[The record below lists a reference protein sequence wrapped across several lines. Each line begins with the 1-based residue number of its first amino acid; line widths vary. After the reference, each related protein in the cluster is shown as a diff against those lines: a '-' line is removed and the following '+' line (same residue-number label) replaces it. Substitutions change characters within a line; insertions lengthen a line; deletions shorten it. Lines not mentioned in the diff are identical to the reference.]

1 MTATSSDEKAAKM
14 LDALQNDLKS
24 LCMETK
30 KRYPHI
36 KDSCEEAIIKV
47 RGASMNPQSSLSQ
60 ITSQILYPLVQAAE
74 TKDPK
79 IVKLSLGL
87 IQRLI
92 VADVVDASSGEHVVE
107 TLWMLMESG
116 IEELKVLQTVTLLL
130 TTSIVIQGTTLAKA
144 LVLCFRLHFT
154 KDATVV
160 NTASATVRQLVSV
173 VFERVVAED
182 TKHNQEEGGTED
194 ESEEHVS
201 MEELKVL
208 SANPPKTLRPAAA
221 DAYLMFQ
228 DLVQLVNADQ
238 PLWLLGLT
246 EMTRTFGLELLESV
260 LTTFPAVFYNPGM
273 SELPRTFGLE
283 LLESI
288 LTLYPTVFYN
298 HPEFNFLLKD
308 RVCALVIKLFSPN
321 IKYRASVPA
330 SVQQATPLDKPY
342 FPIAMRLLRVVSVL
356 IQKYYPLLVTQC
368 EIFLS
373 LMVKFLD
380 GDRPM
385 WQRGLALE
393 VLHKLATQPSLVQSF
408 CTNYDMKPHA
418 TKIFQDIVNS
428 LGAFVQSLFIS
439 PQSSVGAQ
447 LGGGSQSGAQ
457 GQPPA
462 LLAGMPVGPGVSPQ
476 AAFFYRGVY
485 LPLCVNIPTG
495 QAKSSYLE
503 MLDKLEP
510 PTIPDGYGVSVA
522 YYCLLDIIRSI
533 HLVMMGP
540 QATSDSAAGVSEQY
554 NPSEEERKIHEQ
566 LVNSAWCGLLAALT
580 ILLEACT
587 DEAATENILKAIQT
601 FASLA
606 GKLEL
611 TTPRDAFITALC
623 KSCLPPHYTL
633 TVLNNAS
640 VAAAASASSVSR
652 GHQRSPSSESQ
663 HQYYDSEVRHQV
675 VAVGTA
681 LATPSLPVGAQ
692 QGPVMLTNKN
702 LQCMRATLSMA
713 HCHGGVLGAA
723 WHLLLTT
730 LQHLVWILGLKPSTG
745 GSLKAGRST
754 AETNAVITTA
764 VIADLP
770 VLSSM
775 LSRLFESSQHLN
787 DVALHHLIDA
797 LCQLSRESMEL
808 AYTNREPSLFAVAKL
823 LETGVVNLGRVEV
836 LWRPVTNHLLDVCQH
851 PHVRMRE
858 WGVEAVTY
866 LVKAALTHK
875 HNPPLK
881 DNQKLQTLLLSPLSE
896 VSLVGH
902 PDVRQKQLESLLHI
916 LHSCGELLHHGWP
929 LILNIIGAINDN
941 HSEHLI
947 RLAFQCLQ
955 LVVTDFLPLMP
966 WACLPLTVDT
976 AAKFGSQTQE
986 LNISLTAI
994 GLMWNISDYF
1004 YQNQEK
1010 LRASLTS
1017 DNQVFP
1023 DFPGVPNMPPF
1034 DKLWMCLYARLGDL
1048 CVDSRPAV
1056 RKSAGQTLFSTIAAH
1071 GALLHNQTWQAVLW
1085 QVLFPL
1091 LDKVRQLSDSAS
1103 TDKVDQGGNILIHH
1117 SRNTQQKQWA
1127 ETQVLTLSGVA
1138 RVFSTK
1144 QKILQGLG
1152 DFPRAWA
1159 LLLDFIHTAA
1169 LSKSNEVSLAALKS
1183 LQEMLQ
1189 AGRSSTSIS
1198 SSSDDPASPSHLR
1211 LPIPEDSIANW
1222 NTAWKVWHT
1231 IGSEVTKPPPDEV
1244 TRGSDAYIP
1253 SQPFL
1258 TALVHIFPHL
1268 FQHIKPRFVVSDFSR
1283 LASVLL
1289 GCVSVPVHGDSS
1301 PFILPSFTEVVVTPL
1316 QEGIL
1321 QALSGVEKEVTE
1333 GNGATRAMVPQL
1345 FKLLLQFSSYSCQA
1359 PSYGNVLTRPHTT
1372 KGSTDWVTMN
1382 FVPFAERSMS
1392 MVVSL
1397 YQKTSNWQ
1405 EVIEAQVLKN
1415 IIQASIM
1422 PLRLKYRCP
1431 AQTTWKLVIT
1441 TLLTVLQEGL
1451 QLAREYPVHFREMWT
1466 VLGTALD
1473 SFLFSNSPPP
1483 ANQSSEDAER
1493 DENIDCQVVE
1503 LIREEILPYATTTP
1517 SDFIVSIMVLLN
1529 KGSIESASG
1538 TDSECEGFKLR
1549 EEFAKTC
1556 FETLLQFSL
1565 LTPTDFDPSL
1575 ESSGRAGSS
1584 KASETSNGYTAQE
1597 STLNVAKCES
1607 TQVTTKLAVTSLL
1620 HRFREVLVKYVED
1633 EKLSGKCPL
1642 PRHRIAEISF
1652 VLKAIATLL
1661 SSLKKAP
1668 IEKVDSMTWT
1678 QLIGLY
1684 PHLVEV
1690 GGASSTGTP
1699 QLWRSLRE
1707 VLLQYA
1713 QLLHPPLPST
1723 PVNSSDDAHIGL
1735 INGT

>member
-1 MTATSSDEKAAKM
+1 MT
-14 LDALQNDLKS
+14 
-24 LCMETK
+24 
-30 KRYPHI
+30 
-36 KDSCEEAIIKV
+36 
-47 RGASMNPQSSLSQ
+47 
-60 ITSQILYPLVQAAE
+60 
-74 TKDPK
+74 
-79 IVKLSLGL
+79 
-87 IQRLI
+87 
-92 VADVVDASSGEHVVE
+92 
-107 TLWMLMESG
+107 
-116 IEELKVLQTVTLLL
+116 ELL
-130 TTSIVIQGTTLAKA
+130 
-144 LVLCFRLHFT
+144 
-154 KDATVV
+154 
-160 NTASATVRQLVSV
+160 
-173 VFERVVAED
+173 
-182 TKHNQEEGGTED
+182 
-194 ESEEHVS
+194 
-201 MEELKVL
+201 
-208 SANPPKTLRPAAA
+208 
-221 DAYLMFQ
+221 
-228 DLVQLVNADQ
+228 
-238 PLWLLGLT
+238 
-246 EMTRTFGLELLESV
+246 RTFGLELLESV
-260 LTTFPAVFYNPGM
+260 L
-273 SELPRTFGLE
+273 SR
-283 LLESI
+283 
-288 LTLYPTVFYN
+288 YPTVFY

-393 VLHKLATQPSLVQSF
+393 VLHKLATQPSLLQSF

-439 PQSSVGAQ
+439 PQSSA
-447 LGGGSQSGAQ
+447 GSQLAGGNQGGAQ
-457 GQPPA
+457 GQSPA

-476 AAFFYRGVY
+476 PAFFYRGVY

-540 QATSDSAAGVSEQY
+540 LATSDGPTGVSEQY
-554 NPSEEERKIHEQ
+554 NPSEEERKLHEQ

-640 VAAAASASSVSR
+640 VAAAASSTSVTR
-652 GHQRSPSSESQ
+652 GHHRSPSTESQ

-941 HSEHLI
+941 HSEHLV

-1189 AGRSSTSIS
+1189 AGRSSS
-1198 SSSDDPASPSHLR
+1198 SSNSVDDPSSPSHLQP
-1211 LPIPEDSIANW
+1211 PIPEDSIANW
-1222 NTAWKVWHT
+1222 NTAWKVWYT

-1268 FQHIKPRFVVSDFSR
+1268 FQHIKSRFVVSDFSR
-1283 LASVLL
+1283 LASVLS

-1301 PFILPSFTEVVVTPL
+1301 PFILPPFTEVVVTPL

-1321 QALSGVEKEVTE
+1321 QALTGVEKEVTE
-1333 GNGATRAMVPQL
+1333 GSGASRGMVPQL
-1345 FKLLLQFSSYSCQA
+1345 FTLLLQFSSYSCQA

-1372 KGSTDWVTMN
+1372 KGSNDWVTMN
-1382 FVPFAERSMS
+1382 FVPFAERSLS

-1397 YQKTSNWQ
+1397 YQKTSNWK

-1415 IIQASIM
+1415 IIQATIT

-1451 QLAREYPVHFREMWT
+1451 QLAREYPVHFREMWP
-1466 VLGTALD
+1466 VLGTSLD

-1503 LIREEILPYATTTP
+1503 LIREEILPYASTTP

-1565 LTPTDFDPSL
+1565 LTPTDFDTSFDN
-1575 ESSGRAGSS
+1575 SGKSGTSRS
-1584 KASETSNGYTAQE
+1584 SETNNGYTSQE
-1597 STLNVAKCES
+1597 PTESLGKSAS

-1620 HRFREVLVKYVED
+1620 HRFREVLVKYVDD

-1668 IEKVDSMTWT
+1668 VEKVDSMTWT

-1690 GGASSTGTP
+1690 GGASSSSTP

-1713 QLLHPPLPST
+1713 QLLHPPSVST
-1723 PVNSSDDAHIGL
+1723 TLDTNDNTHVSL
-1735 INGT
+1735 VNGT

>member
-1 MTATSSDEKAAKM
+1 MTTSASDGKAAKM
-14 LDALQNDLKS
+14 LDALQSDLKA

-60 ITSQILYPLVQAAE
+60 ITSQVLYPLVQAAE

-79 IVKLSLGL
+79 IVKLSLTL
-87 IQRLI
+87 MQRLI
-92 VADVVDASSGEHVVE
+92 VADVVDANSGEHVVE
-107 TLWMLMESG
+107 TLWMLMEAG

-130 TTSIVIQGTTLAKA
+130 TTSAVIQGATLAKA

-182 TKHNQEEGGTED
+182 AKYYKEESSGISTTE
-194 ESEEHVS
+194 EEVEEHINL
-201 MEELKVL
+201 EELKVL
-208 SANPPKTLRPAAA
+208 SANSPKTLRPAAA

-260 LTTFPAVFYNPGM
+260 LTTFP
-273 SELPRTFGLE
+273 
-283 LLESI
+283 
-288 LTLYPTVFYN
+288 TVFYN
-298 HPEFNFLLKD
+298 HTEFNFLLKD

-321 IKYRASVPA
+321 IKYRTSVPA
-330 SVQQATPLDKPY
+330 SMQQATPLDKPY

-393 VLHKLATQPSLVQSF
+393 VLHRLATQPSLLQSF

-439 PQSSVGAQ
+439 PQSSAASQ
-447 LGGGSQSGAQ
+447 LSNNSPGGGQ
-457 GQPPA
+457 GQSPA

-476 AAFFYRGVY
+476 PAFFYRGVY
-485 LPLCVNIPTG
+485 LPLCISIPTG

-540 QATSDSAAGVSEQY
+540 NAPAEGHSGVNEQY
-554 NPSEEERKIHEQ
+554 DPSEEERRIHEQ

-640 VAAAASASSVSR
+640 VAAAASSSSVSR
-652 GHQRSPSSESQ
+652 GHQRSPSTESQ

-941 HSEHLI
+941 HSEHLV

-966 WACLPLTVDT
+966 WSCLPLTVDT

-1010 LRASLTS
+1010 LRVSLTS

-1189 AGRSSTSIS
+1189 AGRSSAPSTSGLPEDS
-1198 SSSDDPASPSHLR
+1198 TSPSHLNSSVV
-1211 LPIPEDSIANW
+1211 PEDSIANW

-1268 FQHIKPRFVVSDFSR
+1268 FLHIKHRFVVSDFTR

-1321 QALSGVEKEVTE
+1321 QALVGVEKEITE
-1333 GNGATRAMVPQL
+1333 GSGASRAMVPQL
-1345 FKLLLQFSSYSCQA
+1345 FSLLLQFSSYSCQA
-1359 PSYGNVLTRPHTT
+1359 PSYGNVLTRPHTS

-1392 MVVSL
+1392 LVVSL

-1405 EVIEAQVLKN
+1405 EVIEASVLKN
-1415 IIQASIM
+1415 IIQATIT
-1422 PLRLKYRCP
+1422 PLRLKYQCP

-1451 QLAREYPVHFREMWT
+1451 QLAREHPTHFKDMWP

-1493 DENIDCQVVE
+1493 DEGIDCQVVE
-1503 LIREEILPYATTTP
+1503 LIREEILPYASSTP

-1538 TDSECEGFKLR
+1538 VDSDCEGFKLR

-1565 LTPTDFDPSL
+1565 LTPSDLDPELDSTDK
-1575 ESSGRAGSS
+1575 GSS
-1584 KASETSNGYTAQE
+1584 RKSLETSNGFTAQD
-1597 STLNVAKCES
+1597 STSSLAQSDS

-1690 GGASSTGTP
+1690 GGASSTSSP

-1713 QLLHPPLPST
+1713 QLLHPP
-1723 PVNSSDDAHIGL
+1723 SSPAGEACDTTDTTHL
-1735 INGT
+1735 SLVNGT

>member
-1 MTATSSDEKAAKM
+1 MADNRDAKAVKM
-14 LDALQNDLKS
+14 LEALQSDLKT

-30 KRYPHI
+30 KRYPQI

-47 RGASMNPQSSLSQ
+47 RGAAMNSSQSSLSQ

-79 IVKLSLGL
+79 IAKLSLGVM
-87 IQRLI
+87 QRLI
-92 VADVVDASSGEHVVE
+92 IAEVVDENSGEHIVE
-107 TLWMLMESG
+107 TLWMLMENG
-116 IEELKVLQTVTLLL
+116 IEELKVLQTATLLI
-130 TTSIVIQGTTLAKA
+130 TTSDVVKNNNIAKA

-154 KDATVV
+154 KDPIVV
-160 NTASATVRQLVSV
+160 NTAGATVRQLVSA
-173 VFERVVAED
+173 VFERVIHED
-182 TKHNQEEGGTED
+182 ADNAVEEGSD
-194 ESEEHVS
+194 PNESIESVNT
-201 MEELKVL
+201 EELKVL
-208 SANPPKTLRPAAA
+208 SSSAPKTLRPAAA

-228 DLVQLVNADQ
+228 DLVQLVNADP

-260 LTTFPAVFYNPGM
+260 LTTFAHVFYK
-273 SELPRTFGLE
+273 
-283 LLESI
+283 
-288 LTLYPTVFYN
+288 
-298 HPEFNFLLKD
+298 HPEFTFLLKE

-321 IKYRASVPA
+321 LKYRASVPA
-330 SVQQATPLDKPY
+330 SVHLATPLDKPY

-373 LMVKFLD
+373 LMVKFLE

-393 VLHKLATQPSLVQSF
+393 VLHKLATQPQLLHSF
-408 CTNYDMKPHA
+408 CTNYDMKPHS

-428 LGAFVQSLFIS
+428 LGAFVQSLFVCQESHIS
-439 PQSSVGAQ
+439 G
-447 LGGGSQSGAQ
+447 LNSGAGQ
-457 GQPPA
+457 GQSPA
-462 LLAGMPVGPGVSPQ
+462 MLAGMPVGPGVSPQ
-476 AAFFYRGVY
+476 PAFFYRGVY

-495 QAKSSYLE
+495 QAKASFLE

-510 PTIPDGYGVSVA
+510 PIIPEGYGVSVA
-522 YYCLLDIIRSI
+522 YYCLLDIVRSI
-533 HLVMMGP
+533 HLVMCGLDVGTT
-540 QATSDSAAGVSEQY
+540 AETAGELDTYSAST
-554 NPSEEERKIHEQ
+554 EEREVHQQ

-580 ILLEACT
+580 ILLDAAT

-640 VAAAASASSVSR
+640 GTAAANSATGGNGGMQQRS
-652 GHQRSPSSESQ
+652 HQRSPSQETS
-663 HQYYDSEVRHQV
+663 HQYYDSEMRHQV
-675 VAVGTA
+675 VAVGSA
-681 LATPSLPVGAQ
+681 LATPSLPVGAA

-713 HCHGGVLGAA
+713 HCHGCVLGAA

-754 AETNAVITTA
+754 ADTNAVITTA

-775 LSRLFESSQHLN
+775 LSRLFESSQHLD

-797 LCQLSRESMEL
+797 LCQLSRDSMEL

-896 VSLVGH
+896 LSLVGH
-902 PDVRQKQLESLLHI
+902 TDVRQKQLESLLHI

-929 LILNIIGAINDN
+929 IILNIIGAINDS
-941 HSEHLI
+941 HSEHLV

-1010 LRASLTS
+1010 LRSSLTS
-1017 DNQVFP
+1017 DSQVFP

-1103 TDKVDQGGNILIHH
+1103 TDKVDQGANILIHH

-1189 AGRSSTSIS
+1189 AGRSVSAAAALARENPDHQGTV
-1198 SSSDDPASPSHLR
+1198 DDYQDTA
-1211 LPIPEDSIANW
+1211 ANW

-1231 IGSEVTKPPPDEV
+1231 IGSEVTRPPPDEV

-1268 FQHIKPRFVVSDFSR
+1268 YQHIKPRFVVSDFNR
-1283 LASVLL
+1283 LSWVLS

-1316 QEGIL
+1316 QEGVL
-1321 QALSGVEKEVTE
+1321 QALQTIEKEITE
-1333 GNGATRAMVPQL
+1333 TGTSSRNMMAPL
-1345 FKLLLQFSSYSCQA
+1345 FQLLLQFSSFSCRA
-1359 PSYGNVLTRPHTT
+1359 PTYGNVLTRPHTT
-1372 KGSTDWVTMN
+1372 KGSSDWVTMN
-1382 FVPFAERSMS
+1382 FVPFAERSLS
-1392 MVVSL
+1392 MVASL
-1397 YQKTSNWQ
+1397 FQTTCTWE
-1405 EVIEAQVLKN
+1405 EVIQAQVLKS
-1415 IIQASIM
+1415 IIQGLTR
-1422 PLRLKYRCP
+1422 PLGLKYRCP
-1431 AQTTWKLVIT
+1431 AQTTWKLAIT
-1441 TLLTVLQEGL
+1441 TLLGVLQEGL
-1451 QLAREYPVHFREMWT
+1451 HLAREHPNHYKEMWP

-1493 DENIDCQVVE
+1493 DESIDCQVVE
-1503 LIREEILPYATTTP
+1503 LIREEILPYAASTP
-1517 SDFIVSIMVLLN
+1517 SEFTVSIMVLLN

-1538 TDSECEGFKLR
+1538 GDSESEGFKLR

-1565 LTPTDFDPSL
+1565 LTPTDLDIKFDDT
-1575 ESSGRAGSS
+1575 
-1584 KASETSNGYTAQE
+1584 ASETLTKSEDIHNGNSDGANTTKSLQGTTASLLPQ
-1597 STLNVAKCES
+1597 T

-1620 HRFREVLVKYVED
+1620 HRFRDVLVKYVED
-1633 EKLSGKCPL
+1633 EKISGKCPL

-1652 VLKAIATLL
+1652 VLKAITTLL

-1668 IEKVDSMTWT
+1668 VEKVDVMTWH

-1690 GGASSTGTP
+1690 GRSSSNSSGGSP
-1699 QLWRSLRE
+1699 QLRHSLAD
-1707 VLLQYA
+1707 VLLQYSE
-1713 QLLHPPLPST
+1713 LLQPPLHNTS
-1723 PVNSSDDAHIGL
+1723 VV
-1735 INGT
+1735 NGT

>member
-1 MTATSSDEKAAKM
+1 MNSAAMSNEGRAAKI

-47 RGASMNPQSSLSQ
+47 RGAAMNPQSSLAQ

-79 IVKLSLGL
+79 IVKLALA
-87 IQRLI
+87 IMQRLI
-92 VADVVDASSGEHVVE
+92 VADVVDESSGEHVVE
-107 TLWMLMESG
+107 TLWMLMETG
-116 IEELKVLQTVTLLL
+116 VEELKVLQTVTLLL
-130 TTSIVIQGTTLAKA
+130 TTSTVIQGPNLAKA

-182 TKHNQEEGGTED
+182 AKHYQEEEGNKNDSD
-194 ESEEHVS
+194 ESVS
-201 MEELKVL
+201 LEELKVL
-208 SANPPKTLRPAAA
+208 SSSPPKTLRPAAA

-260 LTTFPAVFYNPGM
+260 LTTFPAVFYHTGFDEGM
-273 SELPRTFGLE
+273 RTFGLE

-288 LTLYPTVFYN
+288 LTTYPTIFHD
-298 HPEFNFLLKD
+298 HPEFNFLLRD

-373 LMVKFLD
+373 FMVKFLD
-380 GDRPM
+380 GDRPV

-393 VLHKLATQPSLVQSF
+393 VLHKIATQPELLKSF

-428 LGAFVQSLFIS
+428 LGSFVKSLFMS
-439 PQSSVGAQ
+439 PQSSITSQ
-447 LGGGSQSGAQ
+447 LAGGGQGGGQ
-457 GQPPA
+457 GQSPA
-462 LLAGMPVGPGVSPQ
+462 MLAGMPVGPGVSPQ
-476 AAFFYRGVY
+476 PAFFYRGVY

-510 PTIPDGYGVSVA
+510 PNIPDGYGVSVA

-540 QATSDSAAGVSEQY
+540 QATNDGQTGLMDQY
-554 NPSEEERKIHEQ
+554 KPTEGDRKIHEQ
-566 LVNSAWCGLLAALT
+566 LVNSAWCGLLSALT
-580 ILLEACT
+580 VLLEACT
-587 DEAATENILKAIQT
+587 DEAATENILKAMQT

-611 TTPRDAFITALC
+611 TTPRDTFITALC

-640 VAAAASASSVSR
+640 VAAASSSMSR
-652 GHQRSPSSESQ
+652 GHQRSPSAESQ
-663 HQYYDSEVRHQV
+663 HPYYDAEYSLQVRHQV

-754 AETNAVITTA
+754 TETNAVITTA

-775 LSRLFESSQHLN
+775 LSRLFESSQHLD

-896 VSLVGH
+896 ISLVGH

-941 HSEHLI
+941 HSEHLV

-1189 AGRSSTSIS
+1189 AGRSSTVVSSGSSDDLS
-1198 SSSDDPASPSHLR
+1198 SSSSLQSPL
-1211 LPIPEDSIANW
+1211 PEDSIANW

-1231 IGSEVTKPPPDEV
+1231 IGTEVTKPPPEEV

-1268 FQHIKPRFVVSDFSR
+1268 FQHIKPRFVVSDFTR
-1283 LASVLL
+1283 LAAVLS
-1289 GCVSVPVHGDSS
+1289 GCVSVPVHGESS
-1301 PFILPSFTEVVVTPL
+1301 PFIHPSFTDVVVTPL
-1316 QEGIL
+1316 QEGVL
-1321 QALSGVEKEVTE
+1321 QALTVIEKEITE
-1333 GNGATRAMVPQL
+1333 GSVSSRAMVPEL
-1345 FKLLLQFSSYSCQA
+1345 FTLLLQFSHYSCQA

-1372 KGSTDWVTMN
+1372 KGSADWVTMN

-1392 MVVSL
+1392 MLVTL
-1397 YQKTSNWQ
+1397 YQTTCAWK

-1415 IIQASIM
+1415 IIQGITM
-1422 PLRLKYRCP
+1422 PLHKKYRCP
-1431 AQTTWKLVIT
+1431 AQTTWKLAIT
-1441 TLLTVLQEGL
+1441 TLLAVLQEGL
-1451 QLAREYPVHFREMWT
+1451 QLAREHPTHFREMWP
-1466 VLGTALD
+1466 VLATALE
-1473 SFLFSNSPPP
+1473 SFLFSESPPP

-1493 DENIDCQVVE
+1493 DESIDCQVVE
-1503 LIREEILPYATTTP
+1503 LIREEILPYASTTP

-1538 TDSECEGFKLR
+1538 GDSECEGFKLR

-1565 LTPTDFDPSL
+1565 LAPTDFDVKL
-1575 ESSGRAGSS
+1575 DGS
-1584 KASETSNGYTAQE
+1584 AQG
-1597 STLNVAKCES
+1597 STGNMDKLGAAPHA
-1607 TQVTTKLAVTSLL
+1607 TTKLAVTSLL

-1633 EKLSGKCPL
+1633 EKLSGKAPL

-1661 SSLKKAP
+1661 KSLKTAP
-1668 IEKVDSMTWT
+1668 VEKVDSMTWA

-1690 GGASSTGTP
+1690 GGASNNGTP

-1713 QLLHPPLPST
+1713 QLLRA
-1723 PVNSSDDAHIGL
+1723 PVATSEADSNDNQVVSMV
-1735 INGT
+1735 NGT

>member
-1 MTATSSDEKAAKM
+1 M
-14 LDALQNDLKS
+14 LEALQSDLKS

-47 RGASMNPQSSLSQ
+47 RGASMNPQSSLAQ
-60 ITSQILYPLVQAAE
+60 ITSQVLYPLVQAAE
-74 TKDPK
+74 TKDAK
-79 IVKLSLGL
+79 IVKLSLSL
-87 IQRLI
+87 MQRLI
-92 VADVVDASSGEHVVE
+92 VAGVVDGCSGEHVVE
-107 TLWMLMESG
+107 TLWMLMEAG
-116 IEELKVLQTVTLLL
+116 VEELKVLQTVTLLL
-130 TTSIVIQGTTLAKA
+130 TTNPTIQGHSLAKA

-182 TKHNQEEGGTED
+182 APVQTTTTTTTQFNDEMPRGVDECGGEGLDRGGGE
-194 ESEEHVS
+194 VNF
-201 MEELKVL
+201 EELKVR
-208 SANPPKTLRPAAA
+208 SASPPKTLHPAAA

-228 DLVQLVNADQ
+228 DLVQLVNADE

-260 LTTFPAVFYNPGM
+260 LTTFP
-273 SELPRTFGLE
+273 S
-283 LLESI
+283 
-288 LTLYPTVFYN
+288 VFYN
-298 HPEFNFLLKD
+298 HPEFTFLLRD

-342 FPIAMRLLRVVSVL
+342 FPIAMRLLRLVSVL

-393 VLHKLATQPSLVQSF
+393 VLHKLATQPSLLHSF

-439 PQSSVGAQ
+439 PQSSSPGVGVGGVGGV
-447 LGGGSQSGAQ
+447 GGGGVGSGGGGQSPQ
-457 GQPPA
+457 
-462 LLAGMPVGPGVSPQ
+462 LLGGMPVGPGVSPQ
-476 AAFFYRGVY
+476 PAFFYRGVY
-485 LPLCVNIPTG
+485 LPLCVTIPTG

-510 PTIPDGYGVSVA
+510 PNIPEGYGVSLA
-522 YYCLLDIIRSI
+522 YYCLLDIIRSV

-540 QATSDSAAGVSEQY
+540 GALTEGNSSEQQY
-554 NPSEEERKIHEQ
+554 SPTCEERKVHEQ

-580 ILLEACT
+580 VLLEACT
-587 DEAATENILKAIQT
+587 DEAATESILKAIQT

-633 TVLNNAS
+633 TVLNNAA
-640 VAAAASASSVSR
+640 AAAASSVVNR
-652 GHQRSPSSESQ
+652 GGGHQRTPSHEAQQQQQQQQQ
-663 HQYYDSEVRHQV
+663 HQYYDAEVRHQV

-787 DVALHHLIDA
+787 DVALHHLINA
-797 LCQLSRESMEL
+797 LCQLSQESMEL

-836 LWRPVTNHLLDVCQH
+836 LWRPVTNHLLEVCQH

-875 HNPPLK
+875 HTPPLK

-941 HSEHLI
+941 HSEHLV

-1010 LRASLTS
+1010 LRSSLTADS
-1017 DNQVFP
+1017 QVFP

-1071 GALLHNQTWQAVLW
+1071 GALLHHQTWQAVLW

-1144 QKILQGLG
+1144 QKILQSLG

-1189 AGRSSTSIS
+1189 SGRSPTNTQTHSNSNTTTCDNDNTHTHTQHPVS
-1198 SSSDDPASPSHLR
+1198 
-1211 LPIPEDSIANW
+1211 EDAIANW

-1231 IGSEVTKPPPDEV
+1231 IGSEVTKPPPEDV
-1244 TRGSDAYIP
+1244 TRGCDAYIP

-1268 FQHIKPRFVVSDFSR
+1268 YQHIKHRFVVSDFER
-1283 LASVLL
+1283 LWWVLS
-1289 GCVSVPVHGDSS
+1289 GCVSVPVQGDSS
-1301 PFILPSFTEVVVTPL
+1301 PFILPSFTEVVLTPL
-1316 QEGIL
+1316 QDGVL
-1321 QALSGVEKEVTE
+1321 QALAAVEKEITE
-1333 GNGATRAMVPQL
+1333 GNGASRGMVPPL
-1345 FKLLLQFSSYSCQA
+1345 FTLLIQFSGYSCQA
-1359 PSYGNVLTRPHTT
+1359 PSYGNILTRPHTT
-1372 KGSTDWVTMN
+1372 TKAPADWVTMN
-1382 FVPFAERSMS
+1382 FVPFAERALS
-1392 MVVSL
+1392 MVVTL
-1397 YQKTSNWQ
+1397 YQKTCAWQ
-1405 EVIEAQVLKN
+1405 EVIEAHVLKN
-1415 IIQASIM
+1415 IIQATIN

-1431 AQTTWKLVIT
+1431 AQTTWKLAIT

-1451 QLAREYPVHFREMWT
+1451 QLARIHTQHFKEMWP
-1466 VLGTALD
+1466 VLSSALD

-1483 ANQSSEDAER
+1483 ANQSSEEAER
-1493 DENIDCQVVE
+1493 DESIDCQVVE
-1503 LIREEILPYATTTP
+1503 LVRDEVLPYASSTP
-1517 SDFIVSIMVLLN
+1517 SHFIVSVMVLLN

-1565 LTPTDFDPSL
+1565 LTPSDLD
-1575 ESSGRAGSS
+1575 
-1584 KASETSNGYTAQE
+1584 
-1597 STLNVAKCES
+1597 STLNNAAKAAFGEPTNGHNNNTTTTTTAISGMVLS
-1607 TQVTTKLAVTSLL
+1607 TQQQQQDNTTTTTTTTTSPQPQVTTKLAVTSLL

-1633 EKLSGKCPL
+1633 ERLSGKCPL

-1668 IEKVDSMTWT
+1668 VEKGM
-1678 QLIGLY
+1678 
-1684 PHLVEV
+1684 
-1690 GGASSTGTP
+1690 
-1699 QLWRSLRE
+1699 
-1707 VLLQYA
+1707 
-1713 QLLHPPLPST
+1713 
-1723 PVNSSDDAHIGL
+1723 
-1735 INGT
+1735 